1 MGGLFLGRSRSLEK
15 LSSVLHSAA
24 PLGPAGPAGLVM
36 VSSRVKAEDVAS
48 GGKAEGS
55 LQQQEGSETGAL
67 LYGEI
72 FPWRIPFPSLPLQLL

>member
-1 MGGLFLGRSRSLEK
+1 
-15 LSSVLHSAA
+15 
-24 PLGPAGPAGLVM
+24 M